1 MHRAFRVL
9 IPTAALALFAVIA
22 SPVTAHV
29 LEHAGPY
36 TLALGWKV
44 EPAYV
49 GEFNAVQVIVTD
61 AHGKPVTDL
70 GPDDL
75 KVVVSANGQQSGTL
89 SFNSGFDPD
98 TGLGTPGDYEAPLI
112 PTSPGP
118 YTFHLTGTVHGHAV
132 DFTATSSDQT
142 FDTVQDPSAIQFPTK
157 LPSLTEIVTRLDR
170 IDARIAG
177 TSPTGS
183 SSPSANGSST
193 SASDARAAA
202 DQALVVGGGLGA
214 LGIIL
219 AAISLLVALR
229 ATRRPA

>member
-1 MHRAFRVL
+1 MRRAFRVFISIVVATL
-9 IPTAALALFAVIA
+9 FVVTAL
-22 SPVTAHV
+22 PVAAHV

-49 GEFNAVQVIVTD
+49 GEVNAVQVIVTD

-75 KVVVSANGQQSGTL
+75 RVVVSANGQQSGTL

-98 TGLGTPGDYEAPLI
+98 TGLGTPGDYQAPLI

-118 YTFHLTGTVHGHAV
+118 YTFHLTGTVHGHAL

-157 LPSLTEIVTRLDR
+157 LPSLSEIVTRLDR

-177 TSPTGS
+177 TSPSGS
-183 SSPSANGSST
+183 SSPSTNGSST
-193 SASDARAAA
+193 SSTDARAAA
-202 DQALVVGGGLGA
+202 DQALMVGGGLGA

-219 AAISLLVALR
+219 AAISLVVALR
-229 ATRRPA
+229 AGRRRA